1 MITLGNDTEDNIK
14 ENNKIEKSK
23 KEFSKTLPYMNYE
36 QRQYSDEFWEQLI
49 DNNKKWGNYLW
60 KNMKNIKKKI
70 MDI

>member
-1 MITLGNDTEDNIK
+1 
-14 ENNKIEKSK
+14 
-23 KEFSKTLPYMNYE
+23 LPYMNYE